1 MKGGNIK
8 EHKKDHAT
16 LVDGCLSDQEKP
28 QVKRNGFF
36 VFRSR
41 KNLCRLHSPIRGA
54 DSMTEMPAGGH
65 VGSLG
70 TQSFHRNLTQSAVS
84 FTLRNTDGNF
94 IVIRVTANDKCDYNN
109 VESSEHR
116 NVFSHVPLLHQI
128 PQDSDSLREYVHRF

>member
-8 EHKKDHAT
+8 EHKKDHAV

-36 VFRSR
+36 VFRSC

-65 VGSLG
+65 GGSLG
-70 TQSFHRNLTQSAVS
+70 TKRVFTGISQNLLSHSLCV
-84 FTLRNTDGNF
+84 TLME
-94 IVIRVTANDKCDYNN
+94 I
-109 VESSEHR
+109 
-116 NVFSHVPLLHQI
+116 L
-128 PQDSDSLREYVHRF
+128 

>member
-1 MKGGNIK
+1 METSKN
-8 EHKKDHAT
+8 KKDHAT

-36 VFRSR
+36 CFRSC

-84 FTLRNTDGNF
+84 FTLHNNTDGNF
-94 IVIRVTANDKCDYNN
+94 IVIRVTANDKCDYSN

-116 NVFSHVPLLHQI
+116 NVFSHVPFFTNT
-128 PQDSDSLREYVHRF
+128 PRFRFFERICT